1 MGSPPLTRGIQ
12 SPFWASACAA
22 RITPAYAGNTQNVNY
37 TSKRTGDHPRLRGE
51 YHKAASRKRG
61 EQGSPPLTRGILRD
75 EPRKNH
81 DCGITPAYAGNTNNP
96 EWGDRNR
103 RDHPRLRGE
112 YFDGYM
118 GQDVILGSPPLTR
131 GIPHM
136 LLCTVSLCGITPAYA
151 GNTSLPVPASP
162 AFRDHPRLRG
172 EYVYFIACI
181 KLGLGSPPLTR
192 GILSGNRF
200 GTWCSGITPAYAGNT
215 ILA

>member
-1 MGSPPLTRGIQ
+1 MQWDHPRLRGEYLVILNTKSCALGSPPLTRGIRL
-12 SPFWASACAA
+12 SRPYLYFHPG
-22 RITPAYAGNTQNVNY
+22 ITPAYAGNTQNVNY

-112 YFDGYM
+112 Y
-118 GQDVILGSPPLTR
+118 TKR
-131 GIPHM
+131 IPYLQHFP
-136 LLCTVSLCGITPAYA
+136 T
-151 GNTSLPVPASP
+151 
-162 AFRDHPRLRG
+162 LRH
-172 EYVYFIACI
+172 
-181 KLGLGSPPLTR
+181 
-192 GILSGNRF
+192 
-200 GTWCSGITPAYAGNT
+200 
-215 ILA
+215 